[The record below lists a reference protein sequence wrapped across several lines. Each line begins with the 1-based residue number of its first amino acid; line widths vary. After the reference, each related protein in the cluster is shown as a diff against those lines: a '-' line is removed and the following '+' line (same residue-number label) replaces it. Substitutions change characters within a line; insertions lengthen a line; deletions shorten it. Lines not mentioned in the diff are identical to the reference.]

1 MAGASLSFNVQIKAP
16 IEPAL
21 TERGSG
27 LRAPYDAVTNGK
39 PGERVPLAHRMI
51 GFHDFRYP
59 RTQFRI
65 SLFAGRTLAQAACLV
80 QKAYSRL
87 GYVNQESEPGP
98 ESTGPATASLH
109 AVHRDTTLGTL
120 SVNLDGK
127 DGLRAEAL
135 YPLEVAALRR
145 RGALCEFTQ
154 LALDTDLAG
163 REVLCSLFYM
173 AYVFSHAVHRAKHL
187 LIEVNPR
194 HQCFYDR
201 MLGFRRIGE
210 ERICRRVGAPAVLLH
225 LDFEF
230 TREQIERARLGLA
243 VAGTTLYRYAAPLD
257 DERSLIQRMTAA
269 MP

>member
-1 MAGASLSFNVQIKAP
+1 
-16 IEPAL
+16 
-21 TERGSG
+21 
-27 LRAPYDAVTNGK
+27 
-39 PGERVPLAHRMI
+39 MI

-65 SLFAGRTLAQAACLV
+65 SLFAGQALPQAASLV
-80 QKAYSRL
+80 KQAYSRL
-87 GYVNQESEPGP
+87 GYVDQEG
-98 ESTGPATASLH
+98 ESGAESAGSATATLH
-109 AVHRDTTLGTL
+109 AVHRDATLGTL

-127 DGLRAEAL
+127 DGLRSEAL

-154 LALDTDLAG
+154 LALDTEMAG

-173 AYVFSHAVHRAKHL
+173 AYVFSHAVHSAKHL

-194 HQCFYDR
+194 HECFYDR
-201 MLGFRRIGE
+201 MLGFRRVGE

-257 DERSLIQRMTAA
+257 DERSLIQRMAA
-269 MP
+269 AIL

>member
-1 MAGASLSFNVQIKAP
+1 LSFNVQIKAP
-16 IEPAL
+16 VEPAL

-27 LRAPYDAVTNGK
+27 VRAQYDAATNGK
-39 PGERVPLAHRMI
+39 TGERVPLAHRMI

-65 SLFAGRTLAQAACLV
+65 SLFAGSTLAQAACLV

-87 GYVNQESEPGP
+87 GYANQQSESDP
-98 ESTGPATASLH
+98 ECTGPATASLH

-194 HQCFYDR
+194 HQSFYDR
-201 MLGFRRIGE
+201 MLGF
-210 ERICRRVGAPAVLLH
+210 RRVGAPAVLLH

>member
-1 MAGASLSFNVQIKAP
+1 MAGASLSFNAHIKAP
-16 IEPAL
+16 VEPAPN
-21 TERGSG
+21 EQGAG
-27 LRAPYDAVTNGK
+27 LRAHYDAATDGK
-39 PGERVPLAHRMI
+39 PGERVPPAHRMI
-51 GFHDFRYP
+51 GFHDFHYP
-59 RTQFRI
+59 RAQFRI

-87 GYVNQESEPGP
+87 GYVNQESGP
-98 ESTGPATASLH
+98 DPERTGPATASLH
-109 AVHRDTTLGTL
+109 AVHRGTTLGTL

-154 LALDTDLAG
+154 LALDTDRAG

>member
-1 MAGASLSFNVQIKAP
+1 LPYNAQIKAP
-16 IEPAL
+16 VEPAL
-21 TERGSG
+21 SEHDQRLGIAYGAQPSD
-27 LRAPYDAVTNGK
+27 RIPAAQ
-39 PGERVPLAHRMI
+39 RMI
-51 GFHDFRYP
+51 GCHDFRYP
-59 RTQFRI
+59 QSQFRI
-65 SLFAGRTLAQAACLV
+65 SLFAGRSLPQAASLLR
-80 QKAYSRL
+80 KAYSRL
-87 GYVNQESEPGP
+87 GYVNEEYQASADVAPG
-98 ESTGPATASLH
+98 ATASLH

-145 RGALCEFTQ
+145 RGALCEFTE
-154 LALDTDLAG
+154 LALDTELAG

-173 AYVFSHAVHRAKHL
+173 AYVFAHAVQGAKHL

-194 HQCFYDR
+194 HECFYAR

-230 TREQIERARLGLA
+230 THEQIKRARGGLT
-243 VAGTTLYRYAAPLD
+243 VAGTTLYRYAASLS
-257 DERSLIQRMTAA
+257 DECALVRRMSEA
-269 MP
+269 ML